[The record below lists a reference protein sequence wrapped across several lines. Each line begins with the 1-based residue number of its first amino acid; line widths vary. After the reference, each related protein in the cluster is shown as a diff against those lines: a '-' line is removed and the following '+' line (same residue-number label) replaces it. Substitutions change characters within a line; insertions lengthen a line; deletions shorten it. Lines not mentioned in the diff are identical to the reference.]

1 MLWEQREGV
10 LRCAWLWEERREF
23 QREGE
28 DSPHYLGRKMA
39 IKHPS
44 IRGNHITWE
53 GGRNNI
59 VIIEPS

>member
-1 MLWEQREGV
+1 MGTER
-10 LRCAWLWEERREF
+10 RCAEVCLAVGREF

-53 GGRNNI
+53 GGRINI